1 MRRRPRPA
9 LTDVVRNPVRAVA
22 VTRALL
28 AGALLLWLGFSAAS
42 IGGDFSYVL
51 VQNDSMAPT
60 TNHGDIVFLQRN
72 DDYDS
77 GELVAY
83 RHPELGVAL
92 HRITADHGGRFTV
105 QSDNRNTADA
115 FKPAPDDI
123 LGQGVQ
129 TLPRVGDTVRELQS
143 PRNVALLIVG
153 AVGLGVVTTSGPNE
167 PRGPRHRRPTRS
179 DASNERA
186 PCPRRLGS

>member
-9 LTDVVRNPVRAVA
+9 LTDVVRNPVRAAA

-115 FKPAPDDI
+115 FKHAPDDI

-129 TLPRVGDTVRELQS
+129 TLPRVGDTVRGRRWSSLRLS
-143 PRNVALLIVG
+143 GGVTT
-153 AVGLGVVTTSGPNE
+153 GLGGSPELLYPSSVASCGEASLLVL
-167 PRGPRHRRPTRS
+167 PT
-179 DASNERA
+179 
-186 PCPRRLGS
+186 